1 MTMDRIAKMVAF
13 AAVQLVLTSCQTES
27 SAEPERSAA
36 EALEHDLGGPG
47 ALMDFL
53 STSNHAQIAAT
64 LESYGMGYEMHHVG
78 PDDKN
83 ITDCPQYFPSSDRN
97 KWHAFDGEFYYIDG
111 SGRPQRS
118 YKYLPPI
125 SAAPRNETCQG
136 NVGRWG
142 DAENPGNNYDGGH
155 LIAASL
161 GGWGK
166 RANLVPQ
173 DSNFNQGN
181 WNQIEQQAAK
191 CGALSS
197 QRMLYQVTLSYP
209 NGSTLIPS
217 TFSLYLEDR
226 SQGDSISRS
235 FQNVDLGGSSGTSNR
250 QALINFLIANGCN

>member
-1 MTMDRIAKMVAF
+1 MSRRLAKVVLFVAAQIAGCA
-13 AAVQLVLTSCQTES
+13 
-27 SAEPERSAA
+27 AEPVRDERGPADV
-36 EALEHDLGGPG
+36 LEQDMGGPA
-47 ALMDFL
+47 ALMDFF
-53 STSNHAQIAAT
+53 SSSSSDEVAAT
-64 LESYGMGYEMHHVG
+64 LEAYGMGYAVHEAPG
-78 PDDKN
+78 PDDKY
-83 ITDCPQYFPSSDRN
+83 IGDCPQYFPSSDRN
-97 KWHAFDGEFYYIDG
+97 VWHSFDGEFYYVDAA
-111 SGRPQRS
+111 GRPQRA

-142 DAENPGNNYDGGH
+142 DAENPSNNYDGGH

-181 WNQIEQQAAK
+181 WNQIEQQTAK
-191 CGALSS
+191 CGGLSS

-209 NGSTLIPS
+209 NGTTLIPS

-226 SQGDSISRS
+226 TQGDSISRA
-235 FQNVDLGGSSGTSNR
+235 FQNVDLGGSSGTTNR
-250 QALINFLIANGCN
+250 QAVVNFLVANGCN